1 MILTNQYIK
10 QVVADYFK
18 DKPVHQVY
26 LFGSYARGDADENS
40 DIDLMVDLDYSKN
53 IGWQFFGWQNE
64 LTAIVHKKV
73 DVIANAR
80 EPIHTNNWNFI
91 QRVKQ
96 QAKVIYEKR

>member
-53 IGWQFFGWQNE
+53 IGFSIFGWNE
-64 LTAIVHKKV
+64 DLEALVLKKV
-73 DVIANAR
+73 DVIHNAKSPKEVSNWAFIKR
-80 EPIHTNNWNFI
+80 IHNEM
-91 QRVKQ
+91 VS
-96 QAKVIYEKR
+96 IYEK

>member
-10 QVVADYFK
+10 QVVSDYFK

-53 IGWQFFGWQNE
+53 IGFSIFGWNE
-64 LTAIVHKKV
+64 DLEALVLKKV
-73 DVIANAR
+73 DVIHNAKSPKEVSNWAFIKR
-80 EPIHTNNWNFI
+80 IHNEM
-91 QRVKQ
+91 VS
-96 QAKVIYEKR
+96 IYEK

>member
-18 DKPVHQVY
+18 DKQVHQVY

-53 IGWQFFGWQNE
+53 IGFSIFGWNE
-64 LTAIVHKKV
+64 DLEALVLKKV
-73 DVIANAR
+73 DVIHNAKSPKEVSNWAFIKR
-80 EPIHTNNWNFI
+80 IHNEM
-91 QRVKQ
+91 VS
-96 QAKVIYEKR
+96 IYEK